1 MAPGGEFPA
10 WASPVSAEDKPVG
23 TASRDPL
30 EWAGR
35 PRLAGVLPVTETAC
49 SQAQLAQGRL
59 DHSAHGGHPAGRSGG
74 GCLRS
79 PWHHHR
85 SRNGTMPG
93 VWAMQNQNLDGVIA
107 GLEAADLVLMPVKP
121 GPLDVWA
128 VSDIVDAVKARQE
141 TAAGLPKAA
150 FVITMSKTRSRLS
163 QQIEAALDE
172 YGLPVLQART
182 TDRVAYPQAVIEGK
196 SVLEGRDR
204 TARNE
209 IFALRDEIERLFDD
223 P

>member
-1 MAPGGEFPA
+1 
-10 WASPVSAEDKPVG
+10 
-23 TASRDPL
+23 
-30 EWAGR
+30 
-35 PRLAGVLPVTETAC
+35 
-49 SQAQLAQGRL
+49 
-59 DHSAHGGHPAGRSGG
+59 
-74 GCLRS
+74 
-79 PWHHHR
+79 
-85 SRNGTMPG
+85 MP
-93 VWAMQNQNLDGVIA
+93 VIA
-107 GLEAADLVLMPVKP
+107 VVNQKGGTGKTTIATSVACAFAELFQVLLLDADGQSSALDWADSRAQPLLSLEVRGVEPGQLLQGVRLLGPRYHWVIIDGPPGITRTNADAVRAADLVLIPVKP
-121 GPLDVWA
+121 GPFDVWA
-128 VSDIVDAVKARQE
+128 VSDIVAAVKARQE

-182 TDRVAYPQAVIEGK
+182 TDRVAYPQAITEGK

-209 IFALRDEIERLFDD
+209 IVALRDEIERLIDD

>member
-1 MAPGGEFPA
+1 
-10 WASPVSAEDKPVG
+10 
-23 TASRDPL
+23 
-30 EWAGR
+30 
-35 PRLAGVLPVTETAC
+35 
-49 SQAQLAQGRL
+49 
-59 DHSAHGGHPAGRSGG
+59 
-74 GCLRS
+74 
-79 PWHHHR
+79 
-85 SRNGTMPG
+85 MPG
-93 VWAMQNQNLDGVIA
+93 VWAMQDQNLDGVIA

>member
-1 MAPGGEFPA
+1 MTDSGHQPQIPQPVMDFGCEIRRRYEFFVAMAGA
-10 WASPVSAEDKPVG
+10 WDGVVA
-23 TASRDPL
+23 RDSGQ
-30 EWAGR
+30 GR
-35 PRLAGVLPVTETAC
+35 ALPRL
-49 SQAQLAQGRL
+49 
-59 DHSAHGGHPAGRSGG
+59 
-74 GCLRS
+74 
-79 PWHHHR
+79 
-85 SRNGTMPG
+85 
-93 VWAMQNQNLDGVIA
+93 
-107 GLEAADLVLMPVKP
+107 KP
-121 GPLDVWA
+121 SIIP
-128 VSDIVDAVKARQE
+128 
-141 TAAGLPKAA
+141 GLPKAA

-182 TDRVAYPQAVIEGK
+182 TDPVAYPQAVIEGK

>member
-1 MAPGGEFPA
+1 
-10 WASPVSAEDKPVG
+10 
-23 TASRDPL
+23 
-30 EWAGR
+30 
-35 PRLAGVLPVTETAC
+35 
-49 SQAQLAQGRL
+49 
-59 DHSAHGGHPAGRSGG
+59 
-74 GCLRS
+74 
-79 PWHHHR
+79 
-85 SRNGTMPG
+85 MP
-93 VWAMQNQNLDGVIA
+93 VIA
-107 GLEAADLVLMPVKP
+107 VVSQKGGTGKTTIATSVACAFAEIFQVLLLDADGQSSALDWADSRAQPLLSLEVRGVEPGKLLQDVRLLGPRYHWVIIDGPPGITRTNADAVRAADLVLIPVKP

-141 TAAGLPKAA
+141 TAAGLPKAG
-150 FVITMSKTRSRLS
+150 FVVTMCKTRSRLS

-182 TDRVAYPQAVIEGK
+182 TDRVAYPQAITEGK

-209 IFALRDEIERLFDD
+209 ILALRDEIERLIDD

>member
-1 MAPGGEFPA
+1 
-10 WASPVSAEDKPVG
+10 
-23 TASRDPL
+23 
-30 EWAGR
+30 
-35 PRLAGVLPVTETAC
+35 
-49 SQAQLAQGRL
+49 
-59 DHSAHGGHPAGRSGG
+59 
-74 GCLRS
+74 
-79 PWHHHR
+79 
-85 SRNGTMPG
+85 MP
-93 VWAMQNQNLDGVIA
+93 VIA
-107 GLEAADLVLMPVKP
+107 VVNQKGGTGKTTIATSVACAFAEVFQVLLLDADGQSSALDWADSRAQPLLSLEVRGVEPGQLLQAVRLLGPRYHWVIIDGPPGITRTNADAVRAADLVLIPVKP
-121 GPLDVWA
+121 GPFDVWA
-128 VSDIVDAVKARQE
+128 VSDIVAAVKARQE

-182 TDRVAYPQAVIEGK
+182 TDRVAYPQAITEGK

-209 IFALRDEIERLFDD
+209 IVALRDEIERLIDD

>member
-1 MAPGGEFPA
+1 
-10 WASPVSAEDKPVG
+10 
-23 TASRDPL
+23 
-30 EWAGR
+30 
-35 PRLAGVLPVTETAC
+35 
-49 SQAQLAQGRL
+49 
-59 DHSAHGGHPAGRSGG
+59 
-74 GCLRS
+74 
-79 PWHHHR
+79 
-85 SRNGTMPG
+85 
-93 VWAMQNQNLDGVIA
+93 
-107 GLEAADLVLMPVKP
+107 MPVKP

-209 IFALRDEIERLFDD
+209 IVSLRDEIERLFDD

>member
-1 MAPGGEFPA
+1 
-10 WASPVSAEDKPVG
+10 
-23 TASRDPL
+23 
-30 EWAGR
+30 
-35 PRLAGVLPVTETAC
+35 
-49 SQAQLAQGRL
+49 
-59 DHSAHGGHPAGRSGG
+59 
-74 GCLRS
+74 
-79 PWHHHR
+79 
-85 SRNGTMPG
+85 MP
-93 VWAMQNQNLDGVIA
+93 VIA
-107 GLEAADLVLMPVKP
+107 VVNQKGGTGKTTIATSVACAFAEVFQVLLLDADGQSSALDWADSRAQPLLSLEVRGVEPGQLLQGVRLLGPRYHWVIIDGPPGITRTNADAVRAADLVLIPVKP
-121 GPLDVWA
+121 GPFDVWA
-128 VSDIVDAVKARQE
+128 VSDIVAAVKARQE

-182 TDRVAYPQAVIEGK
+182 TDRVAYPQAITEGK

-209 IFALRDEIERLFDD
+209 IVALRDEIERLIDD